1 MVAAAAVLVAAGVV
15 VFNLPDDPGDA
26 GGDDGRG
33 ATAAQG
39 GPVAPD
45 LPVSSGP
52 VTVMQYGHR
61 LGDTVFISVGGLGP
75 GEAGS
80 FGVFTP
86 AGELYRQYDYD
97 GSAKQGF
104 NQYFMPD
111 TSSRLGLCSA
121 ADLVG
126 LWTIAF
132 AGGAHRPVQ
141 FAVSDE
147 WVPGSEGIIDDE
159 C

>member
-1 MVAAAAVLVAAGVV
+1 MVAAAAALVAAGVV
-15 VFNLPDDPGDA
+15 VFNLPDDPGGD
-26 GGDDGRG
+26 GGQG
-33 ATAAQG
+33 AAVVVAQG
-39 GPVAPD
+39 GPAAPE

-61 LGDTVFISVGGLGP
+61 LGDTVFISVGGLRP

-121 ADLVG
+121 GDLVG
-126 LWTIAF
+126 AWTIAF

-141 FAVSDE
+141 FAVTDE